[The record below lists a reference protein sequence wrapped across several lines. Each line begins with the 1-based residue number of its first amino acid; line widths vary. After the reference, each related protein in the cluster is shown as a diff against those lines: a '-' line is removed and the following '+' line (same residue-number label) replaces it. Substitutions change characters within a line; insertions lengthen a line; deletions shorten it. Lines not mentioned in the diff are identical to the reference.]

1 MTLYSVYARNAGA
14 PRVVAD
20 RFSWLAALLPPVYA
34 LAHGL
39 WLVLLGWVVAVVGL
53 AMLGQWIGED
63 AAAGLYILA
72 AVLFGF
78 EAPALRGTKL
88 ARRGWSY
95 RIDVFAA
102 DSDLAAV
109 DYLKQVQ

>member
-1 MTLYSVYARNAGA
+1 LTLYSVYARNAGA

-39 WLVLLGWVVAVVGL
+39 WLVLLGWVVAVVGF
-53 AMLGQWIGED
+53 AVLGRWIGED
-63 AAAGLYILA
+63 AATGFYILA
-72 AVLFGF
+72 AILFGF
-78 EAPALRGTKL
+78 EAQRLRGTKL
-88 ARRGWSY
+88 VRTGWSY
-95 RIDVFAA
+95 RTDVFAA